1 MEQDRNENYDGIVH
15 NFVQKSIT
23 RLFKSFLDINNEIKV
38 EHEIMLG
45 KVSSKTSKD
54 FTENIDY
61 FTTQKSEYF
70 RKKILDSGNECIREI
85 DCLLEA
91 FDMNLNEKKL
101 EKYLN
106 SKKIIKTRIFSGT
119 TITRTIHKE

>member
-1 MEQDRNENYDGIVH
+1 M
-15 NFVQKSIT
+15 
-23 RLFKSFLDINNEIKV
+23 LD
-38 EHEIMLG
+38 
-45 KVSSKTSKD
+45 KVSNKASKD
-54 FTENIDY
+54 FSENIDY

-85 DCLLEA
+85 ECLLEA

-106 SKKIIKTRIFSGT
+106 SKKITKTRVFSGT
-119 TITRTIHKE
+119 TITRQINKD